1 MVANVKADLRTRIG
15 GYDKRGEIESSVPCV
30 VVEDDTYV
38 DELERELEDTMKGQQ
53 LPVRGACM
61 DHEIKIPDSQVD
73 NRLEETDVGKSQ
85 LWYAGQENGS
95 TTEDETSQGGQGQDE
110 EEGGCMV

>member
-1 MVANVKADLRTRIG
+1 MVANVKANLCTRIEV
-15 GYDKRGEIESSVPCV
+15 YDKSGAIESSVPCV

-38 DELERELEDTMKGQQ
+38 DELERQLEDTMKGQQ

-61 DHEIKIPDSQVD
+61 YHEIEIPDFQVD
-73 NRLEETDVGKSQ
+73 SLMEETDVGKSQ

-95 TTEDETSQGGQGQDE
+95 TTEDETS
-110 EEGGCMV
+110 